1 MWLGP
6 ILPVLAAA
14 LAGLLAWRHE
24 TRRLERRSFYE
35 PRGLDTTEQEFR
47 RDVLGRRRRRRLGVT
62 VISALAGSVVATMAL
77 QLVQLSETIRGG

>member
-14 LAGLLAWRHE
+14 LAGLLAWRYE
-24 TRRLERRSFYE
+24 TRRLERRTYYE
-35 PRGLDTTEQEFR
+35 PRGWDTTEQEFR
-47 RDVLGRRRRRRLGVT
+47 QDVLGRRRRRRLGVT
-62 VISALAGSVVATMAL
+62 VISALAGSVLATMAL

>member
-1 MWLGP
+1 MWFGP
-6 ILPVLAAA
+6 ILPVLAAV
-14 LAGLLAWRHE
+14 LAGVLAWRRE
-24 TRRLERRSFYE
+24 TRRLERRTFYE

-47 RDVLGRRRRRRLGVT
+47 REVLGRRRRRRLGVT